1 MRVAVLDDIHD
12 AYRSTPAIQRLRERA
27 EVEIFTGPFGHPSA
41 LRGFDAVIANR
52 ERTRFTR
59 ELLQQLPDLK
69 VIVQTGDHAYH
80 IDFAA
85 AGERGIVVARAPSGA
100 SPAAAELTM
109 GLILAL
115 LRRIATADA
124 AMKRG
129 EWPAP
134 LGYELAGKTLGIVGL
149 GLRGRQIAALGAAFG
164 MRLLAWSRSL
174 TAERARAAGAERR
187 ELDDLLRES
196 DVVTIHVALFPTSRG
211 LIGARELGLMRPSAY
226 LVNTSRG
233 PIVDEAALVA
243 ALREGRIAGAGLD
256 VYDEEPLPIEHPLR
270 TLPNTVL
277 TPHLGWPT
285 DAAYARYAES
295 TVQVLLDYLDGKPV
309 AGFEHG

>member
-1 MRVAVLDDIHD
+1 MRVAVLDDVHD
-12 AYRSTPAIQRLRERA
+12 AYRTAPAIRRLRERA
-27 EVEIFTGPFGHPSA
+27 EVEIFTGPFGDPSA

-59 ELLQQLPDLK
+59 ELLEQLPDLK
-69 VIVQTGDHAYH
+69 LIVQTGDHAYH

-85 AGERGIVVARAPSGA
+85 AGERGIAVARAPSGA

-115 LRRIATADA
+115 LRHIASADA

-129 EWPAP
+129 QWPTP
-134 LGYELAGKTLGIVGL
+134 LGHELAGKTLGIVGL
-149 GLRGRQIAALGAAFG
+149 GLRGRQVAALGAAFR

-174 TAERARAAGAERR
+174 TDERAGAAGAERR

-196 DVVTIHVALFPTSRG
+196 DVVTIHVALSASSRG
-211 LIGARELGLMRPSAY
+211 LIGARELGLMRPTAY

-243 ALREGRIAGAGLD
+243 ALRAGRIAGAGLD
-256 VYDEEPLPIEHPLR
+256 VYEEEPLPAEHPLR
-270 TLPNTVL
+270 ALPNTVL
-277 TPHLGWPT
+277 TPHLGWST

-295 TVQVLLDYLDGKPV
+295 TVQVLLAYLDGKPV
-309 AGFEHG
+309 AGFEHS

>member
-1 MRVAVLDDIHD
+1 MRMAVLDDVHD
-12 AYRSTPAIQRLRERA
+12 AYRSAPAIQRLRERA
-27 EVEIFTGPFGHPSA
+27 EVEIFNGPFGDPSA
-41 LRGFDAVIANR
+41 LRGFDALIANR

-59 ELLQQLPDLK
+59 ELLEQLPELK
-69 VIVQTGDHAYH
+69 IIVQTGDHAYH

-85 AGERGIVVARAPSGA
+85 ARECGIAVARAPSGA
-100 SPAAAELTM
+100 SPAAAELTI

-115 LRRIATADA
+115 LRQIASADA

-129 EWPAP
+129 EWPTP
-134 LGYELAGKTLGIVGL
+134 LGVELAGKTLGIVGL
-149 GLRGRQIAALGAAFG
+149 GLRGRQVAALGAAFG

-174 TAERARAAGAERR
+174 TDERARATGAERR
-187 ELDDLLRES
+187 DLDDLLRES
-196 DVVTIHVALFPTSRG
+196 DVVTIHVALSASSRG
-211 LIGARELGLMRPSAY
+211 LIGARELALMRPTAY
-226 LVNTSRG
+226 LINTSRG

-243 ALREGRIAGAGLD
+243 ALREGRLAGVGLD
-256 VYDEEPLPIEHPLR
+256 VYDQEPLPAEHPLR

-295 TVQVLLDYLDGKPV
+295 TVRVLLDYLDGKPV
-309 AGFEHG
+309 AGFDQG